1 MNGDMSPTRRTIT
14 AAGLSLGLAAL
25 AGAGRAQARRPG
37 LVIARG
43 GAAGGWPA
51 GSRGAYD
58 QAANDGA
65 DFFESGVVSTKDG
78 VLIAR
83 QDDELSGDTNIASR
97 PEYAERRTTRVIDGD
112 TREGWFCEDFTL
124 PEIKSLTLAFPGGQD
139 KRPAAMKTERPEI
152 LTFDELTAAARKASV
167 RTARVVGVYA
177 SLVAP
182 KYFARLDLP
191 LEQNLARAVR
201 AAGYNSPAA
210 AMFIASDDPDSLQAL
225 ADLTRARRV
234 RCWRAGDKASP
245 PDDLKAAAA
254 GLTTVALPA
263 EWVLDVS
270 DPKSLK
276 VGGLVENAHGAGLAV
291 HAWVSGAGD
300 IFGPPLKPGD
310 ARRALTAL
318 FAGGVDGA
326 CVDLASPA
334 VRARSDAAKE
344 H

>member
-1 MNGDMSPTRRTIT
+1 MVQLDRREVAASIL
-14 AAGLSLGLAAL
+14 AAGAFAL
-25 AGAGRAQARRPG
+25 AGAARAQARSG
-37 LVIARG
+37 TLIIARG
-43 GAAGGWPA
+43 GPAGGWPA

-83 QDDELSGDTNIASR
+83 HDDELSGDTNVASH
-97 PEYAERRTTRVIDGD
+97 PEYAERRTTRVIEGD

-139 KRPAAMKTERPEI
+139 RRPGAAKAERPVI
-152 LTFDELTAAARKASV
+152 LTFDELTAAARAASV
-167 RTARVVGVYA
+167 RTARIVGVYA

-182 KYFARLDLP
+182 KYFASLDLP
-191 LEQNLARAVR
+191 LEQNIGRAVR

-210 AMFIASDDPDSLQAL
+210 AMFIASDDPDSLKAL

-234 RCWRAGDKASP
+234 RRWRAGAETSP
-245 PDDLKAAAA
+245 PDDLAA
-254 GLTTVALPA
+254 GAAGAMTIAPPA
-263 EWVLDVS
+263 DWILDVS
-270 DPKSLK
+270 DAKTLK
-276 VGGLVENAHGAGLAV
+276 VGGLVGSAHGAGLAV
-291 HAWVSGAGD
+291 HAWVGGAGD

-310 ARRALTAL
+310 SRRALTAL
-318 FAGGVDGA
+318 FAGGVDGV
-326 CVDLASPA
+326 CVDLAGPA
-334 VRARSDAAKE
+334 ARARSDAARA

>member
-1 MNGDMSPTRRTIT
+1 MSPTRRTIT
-14 AAGLSLGLAAL
+14 AAGLSLGFAAL
-25 AGAGRAQARRPG
+25 AGVGRAQARRPG
-37 LVIARG
+37 LIIARG

-83 QDDELSGDTNIASR
+83 QDDELSVDTNIASR

-139 KRPAAMKTERPEI
+139 RRPAAMKSEQPVI
-152 LTFDELTAAARKASV
+152 LTFDELTATARKASV

-191 LEQNLARAVR
+191 LEQNLARAIG

-210 AMFIASDDPDSLQAL
+210 AMFVASDDADSLQAL
-225 ADLTRARRV
+225 GELTRARRV
-234 RCWRAGDKASP
+234 RRWLPGPNVSP
-245 PDDLKAAAA
+245 PEDPKAAAGGA
-254 GLTTVALPA
+254 RAIAPPA
-263 EWVLDVS
+263 SWVLDAA

-276 VGGLVENAHGAGLAV
+276 VGGLVEAAHGAGLAV
-291 HAWVSGAGD
+291 HVWVFGAGD
-300 IFGPPLKPGD
+300 AFGPPLKPGD
-310 ARRALTAL
+310 SRRALTAL
-318 FAGGVDGA
+318 FAGDVDGV
-326 CVDLASPA
+326 CVDLAGPA
-334 VRARSDAAKE
+334 ARARSDAAKGR
-344 H
+344 